1 MEILETEPHLLADG
15 IAHFLCHQSSETLS
29 GLVSLLSI
37 MVGEDWA
44 NVAKNLSD
52 KFPQKSIYDLGFLLK
67 SYSLTFDDVSQCNK
81 MSLVTR
87 IMTNL
92 ERTVSTMSRTDGC
105 VLNVGHLCHEV
116 IIIQQ
121 YPPLITKLVSLLMT
135 ELHQAPITISDEDWS
150 VLDKSLEVIRHFVIQ
165 GGQPVTRDNMETLT
179 RSIAVHWSWV
189 YKHLSR

>member
-1 MEILETEPHLLADG
+1 MRPLLEILETEPHLLADG
-15 IAHFLCHQSSETLS
+15 IAHFLCHLSSETLP

-52 KFPQKSIYDLGFLLK
+52 KFPQKSTYDSRFLPK

-121 YPPLITKLVSLLMT
+121 YPPLITKLVSILMT
-135 ELHQAPITISDEDWS
+135 ELHQAPITISDED
-150 VLDKSLEVIRHFVIQ
+150 
-165 GGQPVTRDNMETLT
+165 
-179 RSIAVHWSWV
+179 
-189 YKHLSR
+189 